1 MSNNESFIQEVSEE
15 VRRDRLYRILKKW
28 GWIGIAV
35 IVALVGGASFNEWN
49 KDSKMNSAR
58 NLGDRVLSAVSNK
71 DPIELK
77 EIGTSN
83 ISQDIFIKNLLSAIL
98 LSDNK
103 LDASKKALEE
113 IRDLPSITKTYREL
127 NAFKLGLLLLKE
139 DNLTSDER
147 FGVFEE
153 FVEPGSPFRL
163 LAKEQQALLLIE
175 QGKLELAIKALS
187 EISVDSE
194 TTVSLKRRVTQLR
207 ISLGG
212 DPNDQ

>member
-1 MSNNESFIQEVSEE
+1 LSNNESFIQEVSEE

-77 EIGTSN
+77 EIETSN

-194 TTVSLKRRVTQLR
+194 TTASLKRRVTQLR

-212 DPNDQ
+212 DPND

>member
-49 KDSKMNSAR
+49 KDSKKNSAR

-77 EIGTSN
+77 EIETSN

-139 DNLTSDER
+139 DKLTSDER

-153 FVEPGSPFRL
+153 LVEPGSPFRL
-163 LAKEQQALLLIE
+163 LAKEQQALILIE
-175 QGKLELAIKALS
+175 QGKLELAIKALT

-194 TTVSLKRRVTQLR
+194 TTASLKRRVTQLR
-207 ISLGG
+207 ISLGS

>member
-77 EIGTSN
+77 EIETSN

-153 FVEPGSPFRL
+153 LVEPGSPFRL
-163 LAKEQQALLLIE
+163 LAKEQQALILIE
-175 QGKLELAIKALS
+175 QGKLELAIKVLT

-194 TTVSLKRRVTQLR
+194 TTASLKRRVTQLR
-207 ISLGG
+207 ISLGS

>member
-15 VRRDRLYRILKKW
+15 VRRDRLYRILKRW

-49 KDSKMNSAR
+49 KDSKMSSAR

-77 EIGTSN
+77 EIETSN

-139 DNLTSDER
+139 DKLTSDER

-194 TTVSLKRRVTQLR
+194 TTASLKRRVTQLR

-212 DPNDQ
+212 DPNH

>member
-77 EIGTSN
+77 EIETSN
-83 ISQDIFIKNLLSAIL
+83 ISQDIFIKNLLLAIL

-113 IRDLPSITKTYREL
+113 IRDLPGITKTYKEL

-163 LAKEQQALLLIE
+163 LAKEQQALILIE
-175 QGKLELAIKALS
+175 QGKLELAIKALT

-194 TTVSLKRRVTQLR
+194 TTASLKRRVTQLR
-207 ISLGG
+207 ISLGS

>member
-1 MSNNESFIQEVSEE
+1 LSNNESFIQEVSEE

-58 NLGDRVLSAVSNK
+58 NLGDRVLSAVANK

-77 EIGTSN
+77 DIEISN
-83 ISQDIFIKNLLSAIL
+83 ISQDMFIKNLLSAIL

-103 LDASKKALEE
+103 LDASKMALEE
-113 IRDLPSITKTYREL
+113 IRDIPGITKTYREL
-127 NAFKLGLLLLKE
+127 NAFKLGLLVLKKG
-139 DNLTSDER
+139 NLTGDER
-147 FGVFEE
+147 FSVFEGL
-153 FVEPGSPFRL
+153 VEPGSPFRL
-163 LAKEQQALLLIE
+163 LAKEQQALILIE
-175 QGKLELAIKALS
+175 QGKLELAIKALT

-194 TTVSLKRRVTQLR
+194 TTASLKRRVTQLR
-207 ISLGG
+207 ISLGS
-212 DPNDQ
+212 DPNN

>member
-71 DPIELK
+71 DPIDLK
-77 EIGTSN
+77 EIETSN

-127 NAFKLGLLLLKE
+127 NAFKLGLLVLKE
-139 DNLTSDER
+139 GNLTSDER
-147 FGVFEE
+147 FSVFEGL
-153 FVEPGSPFRL
+153 VEPGSPFRL
-163 LAKEQQALLLIE
+163 LAKEQQALILIE
-175 QGKLELAIKALS
+175 QGKLELAIKALT

-194 TTVSLKRRVTQLR
+194 TTASLKRRVTQLR
-207 ISLGG
+207 ISLGS

>member
-1 MSNNESFIQEVSEE
+1 LSNNESFIQEVSEE

-77 EIGTSN
+77 EIETSN

-113 IRDLPSITKTYREL
+113 IRDLPGITKTYREL
-127 NAFKLGLLLLKE
+127 NAFKLGLLVLKE
-139 DNLTSDER
+139 DNLTGDER
-147 FGVFEE
+147 FSVFEGL
-153 FVEPGSPFRL
+153 VEPGSPFRL

-194 TTVSLKRRVTQLR
+194 TTASLKRRVTQLR

-212 DPNDQ
+212 DPNH

>member
-49 KDSKMNSAR
+49 KDSKMSSAR

-77 EIGTSN
+77 EIETSN

-153 FVEPGSPFRL
+153 LVEPGSPFRL
-163 LAKEQQALLLIE
+163 LAKEQQALILIE
-175 QGKLELAIKALS
+175 QGKLELAIKVLT

-194 TTVSLKRRVTQLR
+194 TTASLKRRVTQLR
-207 ISLGG
+207 ISLGS

>member
-1 MSNNESFIQEVSEE
+1 M
-15 VRRDRLYRILKKW
+15 
-28 GWIGIAV
+28 

-49 KDSKMNSAR
+49 KDSKKNSAR

-77 EIGTSN
+77 EIETSN

-163 LAKEQQALLLIE
+163 LAKEQQALILIE
-175 QGKLELAIKALS
+175 QGKLELAIKALT

-194 TTVSLKRRVTQLR
+194 TTASLKRRVTQLR
-207 ISLGG
+207 ISLGS

>member
-49 KDSKMNSAR
+49 KDSKMNSSR
-58 NLGDRVLSAVSNK
+58 NLGDRVLSAVANK

-77 EIGTSN
+77 DIKISN
-83 ISQDIFIKNLLSAIL
+83 ISQDMFIKNLLSAIL

-103 LDASKKALEE
+103 LDASKMALEE
-113 IRDLPSITKTYREL
+113 IRDTPGITKTYREL
-127 NAFKLGLLLLKE
+127 NAFKLGLLVLKE
-139 DNLTSDER
+139 GNLTGDER
-147 FGVFEE
+147 FSVFEGL
-153 FVEPGSPFRL
+153 VEPGSPFRL
-163 LAKEQQALLLIE
+163 LAKEQQALILIE
-175 QGKLELAIKALS
+175 QGKLELAIKALT

-194 TTVSLKRRVTQLR
+194 TTASLKRRVTQLR

>member
-1 MSNNESFIQEVSEE
+1 LSNNESFIQEVSEE

-77 EIGTSN
+77 EIETSN

-163 LAKEQQALLLIE
+163 LAKEQQALILIE
-175 QGKLELAIKALS
+175 QGKLELAIKALT

-194 TTVSLKRRVTQLR
+194 TTASLKRRVTQLR
-207 ISLGG
+207 ISLGS

>member
-1 MSNNESFIQEVSEE
+1 LSNNESFIQEVSEE

-77 EIGTSN
+77 EIETSN

-113 IRDLPSITKTYREL
+113 IRDLPGVTKTYREL

-153 FVEPGSPFRL
+153 LVEPGSPFRL
-163 LAKEQQALLLIE
+163 LAKEQQALILIE
-175 QGKLELAIKALS
+175 QGKLELAIKALTK
-187 EISVDSE
+187 ISVDSE
-194 TTVSLKRRVTQLR
+194 TTASLKRRVTQLR

-212 DPNDQ
+212 DPND

>member
-49 KDSKMNSAR
+49 KDSKKNSAR

-77 EIGTSN
+77 EIETSN

-163 LAKEQQALLLIE
+163 LAKEQQALILIE
-175 QGKLELAIKALS
+175 QGKLELAIKALT

-194 TTVSLKRRVTQLR
+194 TTASLKRRVTQLR
-207 ISLGG
+207 ISLGS